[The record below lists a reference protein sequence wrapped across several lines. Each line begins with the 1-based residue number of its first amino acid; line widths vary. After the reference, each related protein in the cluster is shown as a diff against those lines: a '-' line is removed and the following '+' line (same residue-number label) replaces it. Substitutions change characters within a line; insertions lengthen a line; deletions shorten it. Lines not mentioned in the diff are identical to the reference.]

1 MGKFSNGLVDQVKK
15 ENELENRQ
23 KKLHKKY
30 HVPDDVVIVEKDNTI
45 KFFVRTTGN
54 VVKLIAGVVIFVLA
68 VIGVAALIFPESRHE
83 LFHEAAVTLKEL
95 KGFLGMS

>member
-1 MGKFSNGLVDQVKK
+1 MGKFSNGLVNQIKK

-30 HVPDDVVIVEKDNTI
+30 HVPEDVMIIEKDNTI

-54 VVKLIAGVVIFVLA
+54 IVKVTAGIVIFLFA
-68 VIGVAALIFPESRHE
+68 VIGVAAIIFPGSREE
-83 LFHEAAVTLKEL
+83 LIHQATVTLNEL
-95 KGFLGMS
+95 KMFLGIK